1 MYSIPGVAIRGVS
14 TCVPTTVA
22 KSADYEMLTVE
33 ERARFAKVTGIE
45 EHRLADELQCA
56 SDLCAFAVEDLLKG
70 IDWDKGDIGLMVW
83 ITQSPDYPVPATSIV
98 LQNKLGLP
106 QSCICFDVNLGCSAY
121 PFGLAI
127 VASMMRTMS
136 IKRALLVVG
145 DVATRGCAYTDKSS
159 WPLFSDAGTATAME
173 LDDAAAPMHFHL
185 MNDGAG
191 YKAIIVPMGGFSSRL
206 PYSAELMEPVELEP
220 GIKRTAYHLALDG
233 PEIFNFAIREA
244 PNSINTLLAEQKL
257 SVEDVDFFV
266 LHQANKIINDT
277 IRVKIGAPRDKMLS
291 SLKEF
296 GNGASGSVPL
306 TLCLH
311 ADKVNQADAN
321 VLLCGF
327 GVGLSWGS
335 VLTRLPANCYL
346 KVIESDAVYTG

>member
-22 KSADYEMLTVE
+22 KSADYEMLTPD

-45 EHRLADELQCA
+45 AHRISAEEQCA
-56 SDLCAFAVEDLLKG
+56 SDLCSFAVDDVLRG
-70 IDWDKGDIGLMVW
+70 VGWDKADIGLMVL

-98 LQNKLGLP
+98 MQNKLGLP
-106 QSCICFDVNLGCSAY
+106 QNCISFDVNLGCSAY
-121 PFGLAI
+121 PFGLSI

-145 DVATRGCAYTDKSS
+145 DASTKGCAYTDKSA

-191 YKAIIVPMGGFSSRL
+191 YQAIMVPTGGFSSRL
-206 PYSAELMEPVELEP
+206 RLTPELLEPVELGD
-220 GIKRTAYHLALDG
+220 GIKRNSMQLALDG

-244 PNSINTLLAEQKL
+244 PNSINTLLQEHK
-257 SVEDVDFFV
+257 SGVDDVDFFV

-277 IRVKIGAPRDKMLS
+277 IRVKIGASREKMLS
-291 SLKEF
+291 SLKDF

-306 TLCLH
+306 TLSLN
-311 ADKVNQADAN
+311 ADKLNKADSN
-321 VLLCGF
+321 VLMCGF

-335 VLTRLPANCYL
+335 VMTRLPADCYL
-346 KVIESDAVYTG
+346 KIIENDAVYAG